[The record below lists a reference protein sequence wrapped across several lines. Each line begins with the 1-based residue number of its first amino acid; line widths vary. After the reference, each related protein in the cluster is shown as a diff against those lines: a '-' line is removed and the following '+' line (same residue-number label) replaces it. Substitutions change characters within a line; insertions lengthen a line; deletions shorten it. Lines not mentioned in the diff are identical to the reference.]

1 MEGTEIE
8 EDREYFAAQV
18 RATCIVTNLCPE
30 RIQSLQLKRV
40 RPNLSE
46 TYTVVSDAIAS
57 LVTANG
63 DAGGMIVVAKRR
75 SGSLFMKPDGS
86 LLR

>member
-1 MEGTEIE
+1 MPFLIP
-8 EDREYFAAQV
+8 F
-18 RATCIVTNLCPE
+18 
-30 RIQSLQLKRV
+30 LQLKRV

-75 SGSLFMKPDGS
+75 SGSLYMKPDGS
-86 LLR
+86 ILR